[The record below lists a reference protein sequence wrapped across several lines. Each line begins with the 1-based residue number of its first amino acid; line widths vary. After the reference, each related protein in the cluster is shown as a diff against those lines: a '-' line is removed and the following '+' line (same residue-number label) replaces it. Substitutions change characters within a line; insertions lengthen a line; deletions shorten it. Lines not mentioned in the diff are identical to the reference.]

1 MTENGCLKT
10 IAKWLEEE
18 VLYEYRLPSPRKAG
32 DHPFHVFIG
41 WLPEKKGKEDEDY
54 PFCLVRPVDGTAGMD
69 GTAMSVDIVL
79 GVYAQDVS
87 GGCEYVLNVQRR
99 LLNALG
105 TLGERRLADK
115 YALSLPVTWE
125 MPDDQP
131 YPVWVAVVHTEWTYH
146 SPIMPF
152 FDDADWGRP
161 VSVDVEM
168 RQSGATGSFTNGE

>member
-1 MTENGCLKT
+1 MTENGCLKA
-10 IAKWLEEE
+10 IAKWLEED

-105 TLGERRLADK
+105 TLRERRLADK

>member
-1 MTENGCLKT
+1 MTENGCLQA
-10 IAKWLEEE
+10 IAGWLETQ
-18 VLYEYRLPSPRKAG
+18 VLYEYRLPGAAKAG
-32 DHPFHVFIG
+32 DQPFHVFVG
-41 WLPEKKGKEDEDY
+41 WLPEKRGKENEDY

-79 GVYAQDVS
+79 GVLAEETQ
-87 GGCEYVLNVQRR
+87 GCEYVLNVQRR

-115 YALSLPVTWE
+115 YTLSMPVTWE
-125 MPDDQP
+125 LPDDQP
-131 YPVWVAVVHTEWTYH
+131 YPVWVAVVHTEWIYH

-168 RQSGATGSFTNGE
+168 RRDGATGSFTDGE

>member
-1 MTENGCLKT
+1 MTENGCLKA
-10 IAKWLEEE
+10 IAEWLETQ
-18 VLYEYRLPSPRKAG
+18 VLYEYRLPSPRKSG
-32 DHPFHVFIG
+32 DQPFHVFVG

-54 PFCLVRPVDGTAGMD
+54 PFCLVRPVDGTAGPD

-79 GVYAQDVS
+79 GVFAQEDR
-87 GGCEYVLNVQRR
+87 GCEYVLNVQRR

-105 TLGERRLADK
+105 ILGERRLADK
-115 YALSLPVTWE
+115 YALSMPVTWE
-125 MPDDQP
+125 LPDDQP

-161 VSVDVEM
+161 ASVDVEM
-168 RQSGATGSFTNGE
+168 RQNSATGSFHDGE